1 MAISV
6 GRPRIDVPEE
16 RLPLY
21 GARMAAFAGY
31 VAALSV
37 AVALVGQALGRG
49 AEGSA
54 PALDLPQAQLVE
66 ARAGDSL
73 AGLAA
78 QEGVSVS
85 RLLALNPDLG
95 LLGLE
100 PGESVRVR

>member
-1 MAISV
+1 MAIPV
-6 GRPRIDVPEE
+6 GRVRIDLPAE

-21 GARMAAFAGY
+21 GARTAAFAAY
-31 VAALSV
+31 VGALTL
-37 AVALVGQALGRG
+37 AVLLVNQALGSEPD
-49 AEGSA
+49 AAVASEE
-54 PALDLPQAQLVE
+54 LPPAQLVE

-95 LLGLE
+95 PLGPE
-100 PGESVRVR
+100 PGQSVRVR